1 MCKKKN
7 LGIFQKSIIRH
18 AHMRDFTTLKIG
30 GKATILCPR
39 NINEFVDVLEKLERQ
54 NLRYKVIGNG
64 SNLLIDS
71 KSHKTIFVCTRNVRE
86 FEISKNRVFATA
98 GTNINELILFCQKN
112 QLSGLENLFSIPA
125 TIGGMIAMNAG
136 SFGSCIFD
144 HLVEIKAFDGQKVV
158 SILPSS
164 VEREN
169 HWTELLGKNVTILS
183 AVFELESKSS
193 SEIATTIRNVLKK
206 REKNQPKGNSAGCV
220 FANPENESAGKLIDQ
235 AGLKGLRV
243 GNAFVSEKHANFI
256 ISKNAK
262 SKHVLKLIKLIQKK
276 VLEKFNVKL
285 KTEIEYIGEDY
296 ENYR

>member
-7 LGIFQKSIIRH
+7 LCVFPKSIIKH
-18 AHMRDFTTLKIG
+18 SCMQNFTTFKIG
-30 GKATILCPR
+30 GKARILCPR
-39 NINEFVDVLEKLERQ
+39 STNELVQVLTILENQ
-54 NLRYKVIGNG
+54 NLKFKVIGNG
-64 SNLLIDS
+64 SNLLVDS
-71 KSHKTIFVCTRNVRE
+71 KKHKMIFVCTKNVRE
-86 FEISKNRVFATA
+86 IEISKNKVNVSA
-98 GTNINELILFCQKN
+98 GTNINELILFCQRN

-125 TIGGMIAMNAG
+125 TVGGMIAMNAS

-144 HLVEIKAFDGQKVV
+144 HIVEIKAFDGQKVV

-183 AVFELESKSS
+183 AVFELETKPS
-193 SEIATTIRNVLKK
+193 SEIAETMRSVLKK
-206 REKNQPKGNSAGCV
+206 REKSQPKGNSAGCV
-220 FANPENESAGKLIDQ
+220 FANPKNESAGKLIDQ

-276 VLEKFNVKL
+276 VLEKFDVKL
-285 KTEIEYIGEDY
+285 ETEIEYIGE
-296 ENYR
+296 NK

>member
-7 LGIFQKSIIRH
+7 LGIFQKSIIKH
-18 AHMRDFTTLKIG
+18 ARMQNFTTFKIG

-39 NINEFVDVLEKLERQ
+39 STEELVEVLKKLENQ
-54 NLRYKVIGNG
+54 NSRYKVIGNG
-64 SNLLIDS
+64 SNLLVDS
-71 KSHKTIFVCTRNVRE
+71 KRHKTIFVCTRDIRE
-86 FEISKNRVFATA
+86 IEISQNRIYATA

-125 TIGGMIAMNAG
+125 TVGGMIAMNAG

-158 SILPSS
+158 SILPGF

-169 HWTELLGKNVTILS
+169 HWTELLGRNVTILS
-183 AVFELESKSS
+183 AVFELENKAS
-193 SEIATTIRNVLKK
+193 SEIAKTIRNVLKK
-206 REKNQPKGNSAGCV
+206 REKSQPKGNSAGCV
-220 FANPENESAGKLIDQ
+220 FANPKNESAGKLIDK

-256 ISKNAK
+256 ISENAK

-285 KTEIEYIGEDY
+285 ETEIEFIGEDY